1 MTDLLSTFVA
11 LLAVGL
17 TLINPV
23 RFSTADHIGGIFIGI
38 IIFALSIQVVHR
50 TVDNLLDTMPDPEK
64 LAEIRRVALRVP
76 GALGIEKCFARATG
90 LRYHVDLHLEV
101 DPDLTVRDSHDIA
114 TQVRGAVKDT
124 LPWVADVLVHVEPAP
139 AVITSHTSH
148 GK

>member
-1 MTDLLSTFVA
+1 VA
-11 LLAVGL
+11 ILAVGL
-17 TLINPV
+17 TLFNPL
-23 RFSTADHIGGIFIGI
+23 RFARADHIGGLLIGL
-38 IIFALSIQVVHR
+38 IIFSLSIQVVHR
-50 TVDNLLDTMPDPEK
+50 TVDNLLDTMPDPDK

-101 DPDLTVRDSHDIA
+101 NPDLTVRDSHEIA
-114 TQVRGAVKDT
+114 AHVRGAIKDT

-139 AVITSHTSH
+139 AVITSQTTH